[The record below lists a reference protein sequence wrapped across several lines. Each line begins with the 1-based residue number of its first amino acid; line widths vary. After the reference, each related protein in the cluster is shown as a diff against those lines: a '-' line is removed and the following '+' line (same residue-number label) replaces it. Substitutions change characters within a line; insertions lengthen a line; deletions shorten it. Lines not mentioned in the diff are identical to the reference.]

1 MGFAVAAT
9 EAGAKILE
17 KVGHVLSVGYKTV
30 VQIDGFVK
38 GVVGSLH
45 RHIGKYVGPQQPF
58 M

>member
-1 MGFAVAAT
+1 
-9 EAGAKILE
+9 
-17 KVGHVLSVGYKTV
+17 VLSVGYKTV